1 MSKRKIEESAQMIA
15 RYDVNTGL
23 KAQKYT
29 FVVIDDNILQ
39 FINTHL
45 GGSFARNLCYE
56 AHNHF
61 VPPWQVILEI
71 RLDIQHRVPCS
82 EVCLGQTN
90 CV

>member
-45 GGSFARNLCYE
+45 GGSFARKSVLRGTHSLCATLAGESGNKIGYS
-56 AHNHF
+56 A
-61 VPPWQVILEI
+61 
-71 RLDIQHRVPCS
+71 
-82 EVCLGQTN
+82 
-90 CV
+90 

>member
-1 MSKRKIEESAQMIA
+1 MIA

-45 GGSFARNLCYE
+45 GGSFAIKSVL
-56 AHNHF
+56 
-61 VPPWQVILEI
+61 Q
-71 RLDIQHRVPCS
+71 
-82 EVCLGQTN
+82 GT
-90 CV
+90 